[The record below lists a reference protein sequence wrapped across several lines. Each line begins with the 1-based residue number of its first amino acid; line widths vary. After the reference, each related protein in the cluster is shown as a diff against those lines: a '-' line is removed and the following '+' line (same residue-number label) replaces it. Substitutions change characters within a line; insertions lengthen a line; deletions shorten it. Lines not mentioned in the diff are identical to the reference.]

1 MTSETT
7 RQLDDR
13 GKLEAAVGKVARAYH
28 ELVRLIEASRSITEA
43 DVDKT
48 FTFLANVHG
57 DSRSK
62 AELSLRTALAANGGF
77 SLDKEYTPVTSIAQ
91 PTARPVRERI
101 VGQGRPKPPVDSD
114 GVDFIEES

>member
-13 GKLEAAVGKVARAYH
+13 AKLEAAVGKVARAYH
-28 ELVRLIEASRSITEA
+28 ELVRLIEASKTITETDIGKA
-43 DVDKT
+43 

-77 SLDKEYTPVTSIAQ
+77 SLDKEYAPVTSITQ
-91 PTARPVRERI
+91 PTARAAERLRL
-101 VGQGRPKPPVDSD
+101 VGQSKPKPPVDND
-114 GVDFIEES
+114 GVDFIED